1 MSGAQPG
8 TEDLGSEEGR
18 DPQDIDVAII
28 LASQHEGGAYPAGAS
43 FSQYD
48 QCWLRDGSF
57 IAYAMDVAGQH
68 DSASRFHRWVARTV
82 MAHEAVVHDLVA
94 RRERDEGIGEFDFL
108 PARFTPK
115 GEWLQDGWPNFQL
128 DGYGQWLWSLSEHLA
143 KTGVTEL
150 PGDLRPAVELVTDYL
165 LAFWDEPCYDAWE
178 EGRSQLHTATLGS
191 IFAGLRAVSDRYLPR
206 AAEGA
211 ERVRR
216 MVLTE
221 CVEGG
226 RFVKCIGN
234 PAVDA
239 SLLWL
244 STPFALVSETDP
256 RMVAT
261 VARIEADL
269 VHGGGVRRYAADTY
283 YGGGEWIL
291 LTAWLAWYEARVGA
305 RDRARSRLAWVE
317 AQRDEDGGLPEQ
329 VPGARVNER
338 FLEHW
343 TRRWG
348 PAASPL
354 LWSHAMTSV
363 ARDVLRDRDG
373 SEGAA
378 S

>member
-1 MSGAQPG
+1 MSGTQLDSG
-8 TEDLGSEEGR
+8 ERR
-18 DPQDIDVAII
+18 DVHDVDVAII
-28 LASQHEGGAYPAGAS
+28 LTAQHQGGAYPAGAG

-57 IAYAMDVAGQH
+57 IAYAMDLAGEH
-68 DSASRFHRWVARTV
+68 ESASRFHRWVARTIV
-82 MAHEAVVHDLVA
+82 AHRHVVHDLIA
-94 RRERDEGIGEFDFL
+94 RRARDEGIGEFDFL
-108 PARFTPK
+108 PARFTPD
-115 GEWLQDGWPNFQL
+115 GQWLQDGWPNFQL
-128 DGYGQWLWSLSEHLA
+128 DGYGQWLWSLAEHLLRA
-143 KTGVTEL
+143 GAGAL
-150 PGDLRPAVELVTDYL
+150 PSDLRPAVELVVDYL

-191 IFAGLRAVSDRYLPR
+191 IFAGLRAISDPYLPR

-211 ERVRR
+211 ERVRT

-221 CVEGG
+221 CVRDG

-244 STPFALVSETDP
+244 STPFALVPDTDP

-269 VHGGGVRRYAADTY
+269 LHGGGVRRYAADTY
-283 YGGGEWIL
+283 YGGGEWIIL
-291 LTAWLAWYEARVGA
+291 SAWLAWHKARVGA
-305 RDRARSRLAWVE
+305 HDQARSLMAWVE
-317 AQRDEDGGLPEQ
+317 AQREEDGGLPEQ
-329 VPGARVNER
+329 VPGASVNER

-354 LWSHAMTSV
+354 AWSHAMAIV
-363 ARDVLRDRDG
+363 ARDAMRDCDDSG
-373 SEGAA
+373 EAA
-378 S
+378 G

>member
-1 MSGAQPG
+1 MSGSR
-8 TEDLGSEEGR
+8 LGSEEGR
-18 DPQDIDVAII
+18 ATQDIDVAII
-28 LASQHEGGAYPAGAS
+28 LASQHEGGAYPAGAN

-57 IAYAMDVAGQH
+57 IAHAMDVAGQH

-82 MAHEAVVHDLVA
+82 AAHEAVVHDLVA
-94 RRERDEGIGEFDFL
+94 RRERDEGIGEFDFM
-108 PARFTPK
+108 PARFTPE
-115 GEWLQDGWPNFQL
+115 GAWLQDGWPNFQL
-128 DGYGQWLWSLSEHLA
+128 DGYGQWLWSLAEHLSR
-143 KTGVTEL
+143 TGATEL
-150 PGDLRPAVELVTDYL
+150 PTDLRPAVELVVDYL

-178 EGRSQLHTATLGS
+178 EGRSQLHTATLAS
-191 IFAGLRAVSDRYLPR
+191 IFAGLRAISGRYLPR
-206 AAEGA
+206 AADGA

-216 MVLTE
+216 LVLTE
-221 CVEGG
+221 CVQDG

-244 STPFALVSETDP
+244 STPFALVPETDP

-305 RDRARSRLAWVE
+305 RDRAHSLLAWVE

-329 VPGARVNER
+329 VPGARVNQR

-354 LWSHAMTSV
+354 LWSHAMAII
-363 ARDVLRDRDG
+363 ARDGLEANATTV
-373 SEGAA
+373 A
-378 S
+378 SAPG